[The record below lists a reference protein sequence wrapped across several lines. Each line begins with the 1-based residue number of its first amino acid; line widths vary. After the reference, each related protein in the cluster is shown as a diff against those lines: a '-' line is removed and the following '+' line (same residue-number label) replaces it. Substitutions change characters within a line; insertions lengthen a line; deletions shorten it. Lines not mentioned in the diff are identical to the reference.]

1 MVYTG
6 QQPHTCATTFVA
18 YRVSCS
24 PSRLNT
30 EVYLVRPTGV
40 SMHCAKQLDN
50 NMRRYIHGEE
60 AVGIVVHP
68 TKARHREELPQ

>member
-30 EVYLVRPTGV
+30 EVYLSSADWRVNAL
-40 SMHCAKQLDN
+40 C
-50 NMRRYIHGEE
+50 
-60 AVGIVVHP
+60 
-68 TKARHREELPQ
+68 KATCQQHAALHTR